1 MEISMSSATGTSH
14 IDRIGAGVSFV
25 CAVHCALMPFVIAL
39 LPFVGHSFLADG
51 RLENIIVAI
60 SITLAG
66 LSVWAGIRVH
76 GERRLLIP
84 FGAALVLIIAGRGS
98 EGGVWEMPCMVLGG
112 LLFVYGHFVNHR
124 LRHCVQPCCA
134 ADLVG
139 QDSFRNPELNPGISR
154 TSNHRIEST
163 SD

>member
-1 MEISMSSATGTSH
+1 MQISMSSATRTSH

-39 LPFVGHSFLADG
+39 LPFVGH
-51 RLENIIVAI
+51 R
-60 SITLAG
+60 
-66 LSVWAGIRVH
+66 
-76 GERRLLIP
+76 
-84 FGAALVLIIAGRGS
+84 
-98 EGGVWEMPCMVLGG
+98 G